1 MLNQLN
7 NVRNQAQKISTE
19 KKIFDK
25 EKMVGNRKKL
35 SNRLTVS
42 HSLTIATE
50 PTPTQ
55 IFFERLPSAAEWSF
69 TMGCSSRD
77 DALNATISKMISLIS
92 IDQKVFSQ
100 KDLHYLPTNILEMD
114 MFEFIFA
121 FPMLY

>member
-55 IFFERLPSAAEWSF
+55 IFFERLPSAAE
-69 TMGCSSRD
+69 
-77 DALNATISKMISLIS
+77 
-92 IDQKVFSQ
+92 
-100 KDLHYLPTNILEMD
+100 
-114 MFEFIFA
+114 
-121 FPMLY
+121 